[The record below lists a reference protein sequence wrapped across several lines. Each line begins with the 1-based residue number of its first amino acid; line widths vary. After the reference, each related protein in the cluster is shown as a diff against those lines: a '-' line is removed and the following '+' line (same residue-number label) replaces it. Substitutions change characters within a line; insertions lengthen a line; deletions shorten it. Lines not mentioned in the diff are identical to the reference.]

1 MNAWIEILS
10 LSVTNRFFKV
20 AFYMNAWI
28 EMFSNDESQA
38 IDLVAF
44 YMNAWIEISAAFT
57 KSSLNVSHSI

>member
-1 MNAWIEILS
+1 
-10 LSVTNRFFKV
+10 
-20 AFYMNAWI
+20 MNAWI